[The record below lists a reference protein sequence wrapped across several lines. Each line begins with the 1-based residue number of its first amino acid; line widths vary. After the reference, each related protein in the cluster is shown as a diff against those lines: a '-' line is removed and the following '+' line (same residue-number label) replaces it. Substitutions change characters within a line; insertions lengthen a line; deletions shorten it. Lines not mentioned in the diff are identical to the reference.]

1 MDRKE
6 IETKLAYMLL
16 ELFPDSGVDAD
27 IIKYVDLVD
36 DLGMD
41 SITFVSI
48 IIEIES
54 TFDITVP
61 DDMLVMD
68 YFKSFEAILDSI
80 EKITSG
86 SDADNVEV
94 KQL

>member
-6 IETKLAYMLL
+6 IGTKLACTLL
-16 ELFPDSGVDAD
+16 KLFPDSGVGAD
-27 IIKYVDLVD
+27 IIRYVDLVD

-48 IIEIES
+48 IIEIET

-61 DDMLVMD
+61 DDM
-68 YFKSFEAILDSI
+68 ILDTFI
-80 EKITSG
+80 WVGFGI
-86 SDADNVEV
+86 
-94 KQL
+94 

>member
-6 IETKLAYMLL
+6 IETKLADMLL
-16 ELFPDSGVDAD
+16 KLFPDSGVDAD
-27 IIKYVDLVD
+27 IIRYVDLVD

-41 SITFVSI
+41 SLTFVSI

-68 YFKSFEAILDSI
+68 YFKSFEAIIDSI

-86 SDADNVEV
+86 CNMDDTEV
-94 KQL
+94 K